1 MTKITKFKSSALQ
14 SDAASPVD
22 ESSLPQARKPKMT
35 GGCLSL
41 KVATFNIHKGVMW
54 HMRSSLKQAMQ
65 GERARPQLRIH
76 ALREAINSLE
86 ADLVFLQEVQHV
98 HRKHEED
105 LTLWP
110 GQPRH
115 EFLAELG
122 RDSQLSPE
130 MKDRRYF
137 SAYETNAHTKHGE
150 HGNALL
156 SRYPLLSVA
165 HQDMSDHRYEQ
176 RGLLHVCVA
185 LSDKTVL
192 HTLCVHLG
200 LLAVS
205 RARQVAI
212 LRRYMQDNV
221 PEGAPLVIAGDFNDW
236 HGRIKAEQLAAG
248 LCDVTRSVPSSTPLH
263 PLLRIVPAKIA
274 HQLTPWGRRQQRT
287 GTFPAPLPLL
297 PLDRMYVR
305 GFTVHSVEVP
315 RAVRGTVWHR
325 VSDHAPLV
333 ANLQYA

>member
-1 MTKITKFKSSALQ
+1 MQLKI
-14 SDAASPVD
+14 
-22 ESSLPQARKPKMT
+22 
-35 GGCLSL
+35 
-41 KVATFNIHKGVMW
+41 ATFNIHKGMMW
-54 HMRSSLKQAMQ
+54 HMRSSLKATLQ
-65 GERARPQLRIH
+65 GKRARPQLRIH
-76 ALREAINSLE
+76 ALREAIDSLD
-86 ADLVFLQEVQHV
+86 ADIVFLQEVQHV
-98 HRKHEED
+98 HRQHEENY
-105 LTLWP
+105 TQWP
-110 GQPRH
+110 SEPQH
-115 EFLAELG
+115 EFLAALG
-122 RDSQLSPE
+122 KASAPLSQAAQSG
-130 MKDRRYF
+130 YF

-165 HQDMSDHRYEQ
+165 HRDMSDHRYEQ

-212 LRRYMQDNV
+212 LRRYIEENV
-221 PEGAPLVIAGDFNDW
+221 PEDAPLVIAGDFNDW
-236 HGRIKAEQLAAG
+236 HGRIKAEQLAAK
-248 LCDVTRSVPSSTPLH
+248 LCDVTHTVPSSTPLH

-305 GFTVHSVEVP
+305 GFTVQRVEVP
-315 RAVRGTVWHR
+315 RAARGTVWHR